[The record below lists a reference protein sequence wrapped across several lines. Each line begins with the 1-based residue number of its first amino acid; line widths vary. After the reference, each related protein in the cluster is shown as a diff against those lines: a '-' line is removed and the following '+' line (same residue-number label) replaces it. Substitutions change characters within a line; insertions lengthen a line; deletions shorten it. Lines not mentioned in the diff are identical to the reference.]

1 MTWGRLING
10 VKYIHL
16 MNDNEFKKKS
26 LEDNVYF
33 TLRDIF
39 ANADSAYTR
48 MEANYF
54 NHRLTGGICFEERTE
69 RFEYTNEL
77 HEKDY
82 VECLQRWL
90 KHFGIYYFEFIEP
103 EEDEEINMKEYMKW
117 DDWWV
122 QFEELRKLIDE
133 QYKKCCRW
141 EEEDV
146 GRDCDRLV
154 ELAYED
160 ECYARGEDPILGDE
174 LEGLGDELEGKKPFD
189 RHKFDNT
196 K

>member
-26 LEDNVYF
+26 LYDNVYF

-39 ANADSAYTR
+39 ANADSADTI

-54 NHRLTGGICFEERTE
+54 NGRLTNDICFEERTE
-69 RFEYTNEL
+69 RFQYSNEL
-77 HEKDY
+77 HQKYY
-82 VECLQRWL
+82 VERLQRWL
-90 KHFGIYYFEFIEP
+90 KSFDIHDFEFIEP
-103 EEDEEINMKEYMKW
+103 EEDEDIDMKEYMKW

-122 QFEELRKLIDE
+122 QFIELRKLIDE
-133 QYKKCCRW
+133 QYEKCCIW
-141 EEEDV
+141 EEEDI
-146 GRDCDRLV
+146 GRDMDR
-154 ELAYED
+154 YT
-160 ECYARGEDPILGDE
+160 E
-174 LEGLGDELEGKKPFD
+174 LEFEVELEGKIPFD

>member
-26 LEDNVYF
+26 LYDNVYF

-39 ANADSAYTR
+39 ANADSADTI

-54 NHRLTGGICFEERTE
+54 NGRLTNNICFEERTE
-69 RFEYTNEL
+69 RFQYSNEL
-77 HEKDY
+77 HQKDY
-82 VECLQRWL
+82 VERLQRWL

-103 EEDEEINMKEYMKW
+103 EEDEDIDMKEYIKW

-133 QYKKCCRW
+133 QYEKCCIW
-141 EEEDV
+141 EEENI
-146 GRDCDRLV
+146 GRDMDRYT
-154 ELAYED
+154 ELEFED
-160 ECYARGEDPILGDE
+160 ECL
-174 LEGLGDELEGKKPFD
+174 
-189 RHKFDNT
+189 DNT
-196 K
+196 NHR

>member
-26 LEDNVYF
+26 LKDNVYF

-39 ANADSAYTR
+39 ANADSADTI

-54 NHRLTGGICFEERTE
+54 NGRLTGGICFEDRTE
-69 RFEYTNEL
+69 RFQYSNEL
-77 HEKDY
+77 HQKYY
-82 VECLQRWL
+82 VERLQRWL
-90 KHFGIYYFEFIEP
+90 KHFDIHYFEFEEP
-103 EEDEEINMKEYMKW
+103 EEDEEIDMKEYMKW

-133 QYKKCCRW
+133 QYEKCCRW

-146 GRDCDRLV
+146 GRDMDRL
-154 ELAYED
+154 A
-160 ECYARGEDPILGDE
+160 E
-174 LEGLGDELEGKKPFD
+174 LEDDCHYGEEILDGGPGSYPEDA
-189 RHKFDNT
+189 
-196 K
+196 